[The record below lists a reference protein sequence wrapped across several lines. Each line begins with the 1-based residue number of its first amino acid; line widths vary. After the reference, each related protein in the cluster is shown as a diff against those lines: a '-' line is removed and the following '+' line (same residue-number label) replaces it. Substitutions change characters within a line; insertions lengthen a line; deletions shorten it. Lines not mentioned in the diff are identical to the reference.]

1 MTDDTTTETTEPTI
15 AAEVDDVS
23 TEAGNKGDE
32 TMRTPDEP
40 DLESGNPEGSE
51 PESDPDV
58 FPREVVEELRRE
70 NGKHRQRA
78 QKVARRLHTELVRAT
93 GRLADPTDLPFDES
107 HLDDVE
113 SLTTAIDELLARKP
127 HLASR
132 RPTGDIGQGNRG
144 STSEPF
150 SLLGLL
156 KERT

>member
-1 MTDDTTTETTEPTI
+1 
-15 AAEVDDVS
+15 
-23 TEAGNKGDE
+23 
-32 TMRTPDEP
+32 MRTPDES
-40 DLESGNPEGSE
+40 DLESGNPEGSDS
-51 PESDPDV
+51 ESDPDV

-93 GRLADPTDLPFDES
+93 GRLADPTDLEFAED
-107 HLDDVE
+107 HLDDPE
-113 SLTTAIDELLARKP
+113 ALTAAIDELLDRKP

>member
-1 MTDDTTTETTEPTI
+1 MTDDTTTETTEPTN
-15 AAEVDDVS
+15 AEADDLS
-23 TEAGNKGDE
+23 LQSQEKGDE
-32 TMRTPDEP
+32 TMRTPDDP
-40 DLESGNPEGSE
+40 DLESGNPEGSD

-78 QKVARRLHTELVRAT
+78 QKVARRLHAELVRAT
-93 GRLADPTDLPFDES
+93 GRLADPTDLEFAED
-107 HLDDVE
+107 HLDDPE
-113 SLTTAIDELLARKP
+113 ALTAAIDELLDRKP

-132 RPTGDIGQGNRG
+132 RPMGDIGQGNRG

-156 KERT
+156 KEHT